1 MPSSPHFNQRHA
13 MPRILL
19 VDDDR
24 ELCSMLGEYL
34 AGEGFTCSMAYDGL
48 SGLQRALEAS
58 WDALVVDVMMPGM
71 GGFEL
76 VKRLRERQRTPV
88 LMLTAR
94 GEEVE
99 SILGLEIGA
108 DDYLTKP
115 CNPRLLVA
123 RLRAVLRRSASPGV
137 GQEQETL
144 RCQDV
149 TLQPGARKVTVAGH
163 PVALTSAEF
172 NLLHLLMSEA
182 GRVVAKETLCQQGL
196 GRRLTSYDRSVDLHI
211 SSLRRK
217 LGHDAAGAP
226 RIHTVRGVG
235 YLYAISG

>member
-1 MPSSPHFNQRHA
+1 

-24 ELCSMLGEYL
+24 ELCAMLGQYL
-34 AGEGFTCSMAYDGL
+34 AGEGFTCAMAHDGVT
-48 SGLQRALEAS
+48 GLHQAVEES
-58 WDALVVDVMMPGM
+58 WDALVLDVMMPGM
-71 GGFEL
+71 GGFEV
-76 VKRLRERQRTPV
+76 VKRLRERKQTPV

-115 CNPRLLVA
+115 CNPRLLTA
-123 RLRAVLRRSASPGV
+123 RLRAVLRRSAAAPGE
-137 GQEQETL
+137 GQEVI

-149 TLQPGARKVTVAGH
+149 TLHPGARKVTVAGQ

-172 NLLHLLMSEA
+172 NLLQALMGEA
-182 GRVVAKETLCQQGL
+182 GRVVAKETLCLLGL

-211 SSLRRK
+211 SNLRRK
-217 LGHDAAGAP
+217 LGNDASGTP
-226 RIHTVRGVG
+226 RIHTVRGAG
-235 YLYAISG
+235 YLYALPG